1 MLGEM
6 QGFYPLLLLFLFQL
20 YEEKRYMTM
29 YFILIEYKVYFCIYR
44 LGLSVLYYCFLHLDT
59 LIDQDLYSNAFV

>member
-1 MLGEM
+1 
-6 QGFYPLLLLFLFQL
+6 
-20 YEEKRYMTM
+20 M